1 MYFLNHYLA
10 EFANTK
16 EFRQFRKDMLEEEEV
31 ESKGVH
37 RKSIAKKQEKK
48 KDSENH
54 KKIKG
59 QRPEPRRRL
68 FAENIRSSSV

>member
-1 MYFLNHYLA
+1 
-10 EFANTK
+10 
-16 EFRQFRKDMLEEEEV
+16 MLEEEEV

-68 FAENIRSSSV
+68 FAENTRSSSV